1 MDWDKAF
8 KKYVWDDQ
16 KTPYLTPT
24 GKLTQTQAGYELYA
38 YSLFLGIL
46 FTVVAIGA
54 LTGAAHPGKAYGVA
68 LYAFTVICAAILLGA
83 TRHYYAAIYCASAP
97 PCALL
102 FFYLYGFHPNLGAID
117 HAVILVFVVLWL
129 RYALRVVAI
138 GKRYEDMPANTD
150 GAA

>member
-16 KTPYLTPT
+16 KTPYLTAPA
-24 GKLTQTQAGYELYA
+24 KLTQVQAGYELYA

-46 FTVVAIGA
+46 FTVVAIAG
-54 LTGAAHPGKAYGVA
+54 LTGTGHVGKAYGVA
-68 LYAFTVICAAILLGA
+68 LYAFTVVCAAILLGA
-83 TRHYYAAIYCASAP
+83 TRHYYAALYCASAP

-117 HAVILVFVVLWL
+117 HAVILFFVVLWF
-129 RYALRVVAI
+129 RYGLRVVAI
-138 GKRYEDMPANTD
+138 GKRYADMPPETG
-150 GAA
+150 GAP

>member
-16 KTPYLTPT
+16 KTPYLTAPDR
-24 GKLTQTQAGYELYA
+24 LTQVQAGYELYA

-46 FTVVAIGA
+46 FTVVAIAG
-54 LTGAAHPGKAYGVA
+54 LTGTGHTGKAYGVA
-68 LYAFTVICAAILLGA
+68 LYAFTAVCAAILLGA
-83 TRHYYAAIYCASAP
+83 TRHYYAALYCASAP

-117 HAVILVFVVLWL
+117 HGVILVFVVLWF

-138 GKRYEDMPANTD
+138 GKRYPDMPPETG
-150 GAA
+150 GAP